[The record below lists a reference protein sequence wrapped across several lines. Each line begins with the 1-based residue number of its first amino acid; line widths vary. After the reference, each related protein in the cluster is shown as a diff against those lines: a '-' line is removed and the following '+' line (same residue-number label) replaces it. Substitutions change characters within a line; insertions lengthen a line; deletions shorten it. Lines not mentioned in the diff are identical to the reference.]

1 MNSKRNDL
9 EEFIYR
15 ICFQPIWK
23 AVNNFIACHPTALNL
38 STSRV
43 KYPDTAMLLDMML
56 EYTNNISIDEDK
68 LLFDAIISCTI
79 ELQENDEY
87 RGLLTGETSQ
97 WLIASCEATITDKLD
112 NLIVTDVKP
121 WAKNR
126 KPVTFGIA
134 ASQNIVPIL
143 KKENLE
149 DEAKAFLEKYCAK
162 ALETPMPVP
171 IEKIATEDLH
181 LTVLQGHRIT
191 DDFSVLGQIC
201 FSKGTVVVQDIFRC
215 SEQEMEVSR
224 GTILIDAYTYM
235 DRNIGAVNNTLAHE
249 VYHWHRH
256 RLYAAIK
263 QILRDEKFIAHRC
276 PVNMVYP
283 KENEEWTDEQRME
296 WQANS
301 LAPRILMP
309 YDSFRTKVNE
319 LYEKYDY
326 KNAELK
332 VAVLTNIAD
341 ELAKFFIV
349 SRQSALIRMTETGYP
364 EARIVLQQM
373 NEEGVHSY
381 ISLEDVFYE
390 YSNNKEFRNLLDSGK
405 FRYVEGY
412 VIINDEKYIQFNEA
426 GQASLTEYA
435 WDNLAECTLSFSS
448 QRIRRSKAKGQL
460 PISIL
465 HRANDEQEVSKYD
478 SKPNTTVVEL
488 SDDLKRMRKRFEAN
502 EEIRTL
508 PTIGKS
514 AWQYIY
520 DIIQYKGI
528 SKAHFCNLTELGEEV
543 YRKAEKNIKTDP
555 SLRTIVAIACG
566 LDLDIEIT
574 ETILR
579 LAGHA
584 FKEND
589 DEHRALRFCI
599 SGFSGKPLSERNDF
613 LKSYGYEPLGT
624 KERY

>member
-1 MNSKRNDL
+1 MNTGRNDL
-9 EEFIYR
+9 EEFIYK
-15 ICFQPIWK
+15 ICYKPIWE
-23 AVNNFIACHPTALNL
+23 AVNNYIYFHPTALNL

-43 KYPDTAMLLDMML
+43 KYPDSAMLLDMML

-68 LLFDAIISCTI
+68 LIFDAIISCTI
-79 ELQENDEY
+79 ELTQNDEY
-87 RGLLTGETSQ
+87 RGSFTGETSQ

-112 NLIVTDVKP
+112 KLVVTNVKP
-121 WAKNR
+121 WIKDR
-126 KPVTFGIA
+126 KPITSGIA
-134 ASQNIVPIL
+134 ASSNIVPIL

-149 DEAKAFLEKYCAK
+149 EEATAFLEKYCPE
-162 ALETPMPVP
+162 ALVAPMPVP
-171 IEKIATEDLH
+171 IEKIATEDLK
-181 LTVLQGHRIT
+181 LTVLQGHRISG
-191 DDFSVLGQIC
+191 DFSVLGQIC
-201 FSKGTVVVQDIFRC
+201 FSKGKVLVQDIFQC
-215 SEQEMEVSR
+215 SEEEVEVSR

-263 QILRDEKFIAHRC
+263 QILKNEKFIAHRC
-276 PVNMVYP
+276 PVNMTYP
-283 KENEEWTDEQRME
+283 KTNEEWTDEQRME
-296 WQANS
+296 WQANN

-309 YDSFRTKVNE
+309 LESFKKKVGE
-319 LYEKYDY
+319 LYLKYDFEHS
-326 KNAELK
+326 ELK
-332 VAVLTNIAD
+332 VATLTTIAD
-341 ELAKFFIV
+341 DLAKFFVV

-364 EARIVLQQM
+364 EAQMVLQQFDD
-373 NEEGVHSY
+373 NNVHSY

-390 YSNNKEFRNLLDSGK
+390 YSNNRDFRKLLDSGK

-412 VIINDEKYIQFNEA
+412 VIINDDKYIQTDGN
-426 GQASLTEYA
+426 GKPSLTEYA
-435 WDNLAECTLSFSS
+435 WGNLAECTLSFSS
-448 QRIRRSKAKGQL
+448 QRIKRSKAKGQL

-478 SKPNTTVVEL
+478 LKPNAAVVEL
-488 SDDLKRMRKRFEAN
+488 SADLKRRRTRFEEN
-502 EEIRTL
+502 EEIRKL

-528 SKAHFCNLTELGEEV
+528 GKAHFCNLTDLGEEV

-579 LAGHA
+579 LAGHT

-589 DEHRALRFCI
+589 GEHRALRFCI
-599 SGFSGKPLSERNDF
+599 SGFPGKTLSERNDF
-613 LKSYGYEPLGT
+613 LISYGYEPLGT